1 MFWVPRDFTG
11 RLDRQTDDE
20 SVTMSIVLGDA
31 VGCHGNPQQQYLVLD
46 NGGGA
51 GKGALAGM

>member
-11 RLDRQTDDE
+11 GLDRQRDE

-46 NGGGA
+46 NGGGVG
-51 GKGALAGM
+51 GKQH